1 VVERGE
7 KQRVTPSNREILE
20 IEASEF
26 PFLPFLI
33 FLFPFFL
40 TEKNKLLGRTRASV
54 QAGQAQDPLLTITL
68 FIYYY
73 KV

>member
-7 KQRVTPSNREILE
+7 KQVAVRNSEILE
-20 IEASEF
+20 SEAREF

-40 TEKNKLLGRTRASV
+40 TEKKNYWVEPRLARPKIR
-54 QAGQAQDPLLTITL
+54 P
-68 FIYYY
+68 
-73 KV
+73 

>member
-7 KQRVTPSNREILE
+7 KQVAVRNSEILE
-20 IEASEF
+20 SEAREF

-40 TEKNKLLGRTRASV
+40 TEKKKLLGRA
-54 QAGQAQDPLLTITL
+54 QAGQAQDPPLTITL
-68 FIYYY
+68 FIHVFSVFH
-73 KV
+73 KR